1 MRKDPA
7 MEIFNKYKL
16 KEPGK
21 GEEPPA

>member
-21 GEEPPA
+21 GAEPPA